1 MNPPASVCPVPVEQ
15 QPINE
20 YQDLKESWFFRWA
33 SLSLPNYL
41 KPMLIL
47 WSLSWLIVGP
57 VAAASFPISRAPLQ
71 FALSGAAGSC
81 IIPLLAIV
89 RLYLGWV
96 YICDRLG
103 REVIFYEESG
113 WYDGQTWT
121 KPAEVL
127 QRDRL
132 IAAYQVKPMLTR
144 LRRTLGIIG
153 IGLLL
158 EAGVWFVLEKME
170 WANLG

>member
-1 MNPPASVCPVPVEQ
+1 MNSPASVCPVPAEQ

-33 SLSLPNYL
+33 SLDLPDYL
-41 KPMLIL
+41 KPMLVL
-47 WSLSWLIVGP
+47 WGLSWVVVGP
-57 VAAASFPISRAPLQ
+57 VAAVSFPVSRFPLQ
-71 FALSGAAGSC
+71 FALSGAAGAC
-81 IIPLLAIV
+81 IIPILALV

-96 YICDRLG
+96 YIGDRLG
-103 REVIFYEESG
+103 RETIFYEESG

-121 KPAEVL
+121 KPPEVL

-132 IAAYQVKPMLTR
+132 IVAYQIKPMLVR

-153 IGLLL
+153 LGLLL
-158 EAGVWFVLEKME
+158 EAIAWGVLDRVKWG
-170 WANLG
+170 NLG